1 MATPRSSKGSG
12 KKTAKPRAGA
22 PRKPKGGR
30 KQGASHHGDLFLIDG
45 NSLAYRAFY
54 ALPESMSTRDGRPT
68 NAIYGFALMMA
79 KVIEDF
85 RPGAVIVAWDAGMS
99 DREKIYEP
107 YKAQRPPRP
116 DLLSEQWPHLP
127 ELTEAFGF
135 LNVKVPGFE
144 ADDVLGTL
152 AIRAGQEGIP
162 VTVLSGDRDV
172 YQLVSSGVR
181 VMSTTKGV
189 SETKVYDS
197 KAVEERYGVPPEL
210 VTDLMGLRG
219 DKSDNIP
226 GVPGIGD
233 KTAAQL
239 LAEYG
244 SLEAVLENAD
254 NVSGAKRS
262 QNLKDH
268 ADDAR
273 ISKQLATIITDVDVE
288 VDLKEVMATEPD
300 RSGLASV
307 AQEFELKRIVGRLSA
322 ALGPDEVPEVP
333 DTDQRLEVVAGAG
346 VLSDL
351 AKGEVAVAV
360 AASGDTLR
368 WAASDGKAV
377 VEGEAGS
384 MDELV
389 AEFVERPLI
398 GHDFKNLAGGS
409 RVGLLSAE
417 GSNQLILHHDT
428 MLGAYLL
435 EPGRRSY
442 ELSDVASRRGLS
454 ASSSVE
460 GEAVSDAQM
469 ELGSEAPSA
478 DPAADARLIWEI
490 AGQQRKEL
498 GDADLIGLLE
508 EVELPLIRVLVEM
521 ERLGIKLDPTRLA
534 EIGKGFQKR
543 LDRLEKAI
551 YKDAGREFTIGS
563 PQQLS
568 EVLFEEMKL
577 TPGKKGKNY
586 YSTDVSVLRKIR
598 DESPI
603 VERIMEW
610 RELSKLKS
618 TYLDPLPGEIDPAD
632 GRIHTTFNQAATAT
646 GRLSSTDPNLQ
657 NIPIRSEEGRPIRS
671 CFVAT
676 RGKRLL
682 AADYDQVEM
691 RILAAVAGDSQLRKI
706 FNDGEDVHA
715 ATAAEVL
722 GLDAGDVGPT
732 ERSKAKMVNYG
743 IAYGLSAF
751 GLAERLDIPQD
762 EAAGYIEN
770 YFERFPAIDA
780 YMKDAVAKAKKDGYA
795 STLLGRRRP
804 IPELRSDRPQIRS
817 QGERLAIN
825 MPIQGTSA
833 DVIKLAMINSRN
845 ALAAGGMET
854 KLILQIHD
862 ELLFEGPTAEIEEAA
877 RLVEKEMTGAL
888 DLDPTLTVEVG
899 VGTDW
904 LSAK

>member
-1 MATPRSSKGSG
+1 MASPRSSNASG
-12 KKTAKPRAGA
+12 KKKASTSGKSTARTKAKKSSSSP
-22 PRKPKGGR
+22 
-30 KQGASHHGDLFLIDG
+30 HDGDLFLIDG

-79 KVIEDF
+79 KVLEDF
-85 RPGAVIVAWDAGMS
+85 KPGAVIVAWDAGMS

-127 ELTEAFGF
+127 ELTDAFGF

-144 ADDVLGTL
+144 ADDVIGTL
-152 AIRAGQEGIP
+152 AVQAAKKDIP

-172 YQLVSSGVR
+172 YQLVSDRVR

-189 SETKVYDS
+189 SETKVYDA

-239 LAEYG
+239 LGEFG
-244 SLEAVLENAD
+244 SLEAVLDNAD

-273 ISKQLATIITDVDVE
+273 ISKQLATIITDVEVD
-288 VDLKEVMATEPD
+288 VDLKKVMSSEPD
-300 RSGLASV
+300 RSGLAAI

-322 ALGPDEVPEVP
+322 ALGPGEVPEVP
-333 DTDQRLEVVAGAG
+333 DTDERLEVVAGEGGLTEMKAG
-346 VLSDL
+346 PV
-351 AKGEVAVAV
+351 AIAVARNGE
-360 AASGDTLR
+360 SLN
-368 WAASDGKAV
+368 WAASDGKTV
-377 VEGEAGS
+377 VQGEAGS
-384 MDELV
+384 PKQLV
-389 AEFVERPLI
+389 GEIGSRPII
-398 GHDFKNLAGGS
+398 GHDLKGLGGS
-409 RVGLLSAE
+409 SRTGLLSAPDAD
-417 GSNQLILHHDT
+417 QLELQHDT
-428 MLGAYLL
+428 MLAAYLL

-442 ELSDVASRRGLS
+442 ELADVASRRGLK
-454 ASSSVE
+454 ASSEGGDGVE
-460 GEAVSDAQM
+460 SQM
-469 ELGSEAPSA
+469 ELEGEQAA

-490 AGQQRKEL
+490 AQQQRKDL
-498 GDADLIGLLE
+498 GEMDLTALLE
-508 EVELPLIRVLVEM
+508 EIEMPLIEVLAEM
-521 ERLGIKLDPTRLA
+521 EQLGIKLDPARL
-534 EIGKGFQKR
+534 EVIGKDFEKR
-543 LDRLEKAI
+543 LLKLEKAI

-577 TPGKKGKNY
+577 TPGKKGKSY
-586 YSTDVSVLRKIR
+586 YSTDASVLRKIR

-618 TYLDPLPGEIDPAD
+618 TYLDPLPDAVDSDD

-657 NIPIRSEEGRPIRS
+657 NIPIRSDEGRPIRS
-671 CFVAT
+671 CFVAS

-691 RILAAVAGDSQLRKI
+691 RILAAVAGDKQLQKI
-706 FNDGEDVHA
+706 FNDGEDVHS

-722 GLDAGDVGPT
+722 GVEAADVGPA

-762 EAAGYIEN
+762 EAAGYIES

-780 YMKDAVAKAKKDGYA
+780 YMKEAVAKAKRDGYA
-795 STLLGRRRP
+795 ATLLGRRRP
-804 IPELRSDRPQIRS
+804 IPELRSDRPQLRS

-845 ALAAGGMET
+845 ALSREGMET

-862 ELLFEGPTAEIEEAA
+862 ELLFEGPTDEMEAA
-877 RLVEKEMTGAL
+877 TELVEREMSGAL
-888 DLDPTLTVEVG
+888 ELNPRLTVG
-899 VGTDW
+899 VGVGRDW

>member
-1 MATPRSSKGSG
+1 MATPRSSNASG
-12 KKTAKPRAGA
+12 KKKPSTSGKSTARTKAKKSSSSP
-22 PRKPKGGR
+22 
-30 KQGASHHGDLFLIDG
+30 HDGDLFLIDG

-79 KVIEDF
+79 KVLEDF
-85 RPGAVIVAWDAGMS
+85 KPGAVIVAWDAGMS

-127 ELTEAFGF
+127 ELTDAFGF

-144 ADDVLGTL
+144 ADDVIGTL
-152 AIRAGQEGIP
+152 AVQAAKKDIP

-172 YQLVSSGVR
+172 YQLVSDRVR

-189 SETKVYDS
+189 SETKVYDA

-239 LAEYG
+239 LGEFG
-244 SLEAVLENAD
+244 SLEAVLDNAD

-273 ISKQLATIITDVDVE
+273 ISKQLATIITDVEVD
-288 VDLKEVMATEPD
+288 VDLKKVMSSEPD
-300 RSGLASV
+300 RSGLAAI

-322 ALGPDEVPEVP
+322 ALGPGEVPEVP
-333 DTDQRLEVVAGAG
+333 DTDERLEVVAGEGGLTEMKAG
-346 VLSDL
+346 PV
-351 AKGEVAVAV
+351 AIAVARNGE
-360 AASGDTLR
+360 SLN
-368 WAASDGKAV
+368 WAASDGKTV
-377 VEGEAGS
+377 VQGEAGS
-384 MDELV
+384 PKQLV
-389 AEFVERPLI
+389 GEIGSRPII
-398 GHDFKNLAGGS
+398 GHDLKGLGGS
-409 RVGLLSAE
+409 SRTGLLSAPDAD
-417 GSNQLILHHDT
+417 QLELQHDT
-428 MLGAYLL
+428 MLAAYLL

-442 ELSDVASRRGLS
+442 ELADVASRRGLK
-454 ASSSVE
+454 ASSEGGDGVE
-460 GEAVSDAQM
+460 SQM
-469 ELGSEAPSA
+469 ELEGEQAA

-490 AGQQRKEL
+490 AQQQRKDL
-498 GDADLIGLLE
+498 GEMDLMALLE
-508 EVELPLIRVLVEM
+508 EIEMPLIEVLAEM
-521 ERLGIKLDPTRLA
+521 EQLGIKLDPARL
-534 EIGKGFQKR
+534 EVIGKDFEKR
-543 LDRLEKAI
+543 LLKLEKAI

-577 TPGKKGKNY
+577 TPGKKGKSY
-586 YSTDVSVLRKIR
+586 YSTDASVLRKIR

-618 TYLDPLPGEIDPAD
+618 TYLDPLPDAVDSDD

-657 NIPIRSEEGRPIRS
+657 NIPIRSDEGRPIRS
-671 CFVAT
+671 CFVAS

-691 RILAAVAGDSQLRKI
+691 RILAAVAGDKQLQKI
-706 FNDGEDVHA
+706 FNDGEDVHS

-722 GLDAGDVGPT
+722 GVEAADVGPA

-762 EAAGYIEN
+762 EAAGYIES

-780 YMKDAVAKAKKDGYA
+780 YMKEAVAKAKKDGYA
-795 STLLGRRRP
+795 ATLLGRRRP
-804 IPELRSDRPQIRS
+804 IPELRSDRPQVRS

-845 ALAAGGMET
+845 ALSREGMET

-862 ELLFEGPTAEIEEAA
+862 ELLFEGPTDEMEAA
-877 RLVEKEMTGAL
+877 TELVEREMSGAL
-888 DLDPTLTVEVG
+888 ELNPRLTVG
-899 VGTDW
+899 VGVGRDW

>member
-1 MATPRSSKGSG
+1 MATPRSSSKSG
-12 KKTAKPRAGA
+12 KKKSPAKSKAASKAKPKKAAGA
-22 PRKPKGGR
+22 
-30 KQGASHHGDLFLIDG
+30 AHDGDLFLIDG

-79 KVIEDF
+79 KVLEDF
-85 RPGAVIVAWDAGMS
+85 KPGAVIVAWDAGMS

-107 YKAQRPPRP
+107 YKAQRPPKP

-135 LNVKVPGFE
+135 LNVKVPGYE

-152 AIRAGQEGIP
+152 AIRAMKQGIP

-172 YQLVSSGVR
+172 YQLVSDGVR

-197 KAVEERYGVPPEL
+197 TAVEERYGVPPEL

-244 SLEAVLENAD
+244 SLEAVLDNAD
-254 NVSGAKRS
+254 NVSGTKRS

-273 ISKQLATIITDVDVE
+273 ISKQLATIITDVEVE
-288 VDLKEVMATEPD
+288 VDLKQLMSTEPD
-300 RSGLASV
+300 RSGLAAI
-307 AQEFELKRIVGRLSA
+307 AQEFELRRIVDRLGA
-322 ALGPDEVPEVP
+322 ALGPGEVPEVP
-333 DTDQRLEVVAGAG
+333 DTDERLEVVEQDGG
-346 VLSDL
+346 LSGL
-351 AKGEVAVAV
+351 AKGEVAISVAP
-360 AASGDTLR
+360 SDKSFL
-368 WAASDGKAV
+368 WAASDGKKV
-377 VEGEAGS
+377 VQGEAGS
-384 MDELV
+384 VEDLV
-389 AEFVERPLI
+389 AELGDRPLI
-398 GHDFKNLAGGS
+398 GHDLKNLAGGS
-409 RVGLLSAE
+409 RTGLLSAE
-417 GSNQLILHHDT
+417 GADALVLHHDT

-442 ELSDVASRRGLS
+442 DLAEVASRKGLT
-454 ASSSVE
+454 ASTSSDGDPDDE
-460 GEAVSDAQM
+460 AQM
-469 ELGSEAPSA
+469 ELGAEPAA

-490 AGQQRKEL
+490 AKQQRKDLEK
-498 GDADLIGLLE
+498 ADLLGLLE
-508 EVELPLIRVLVEM
+508 DIEMPLIRVLVDM
-521 ERLGIKLDPTRLA
+521 ERLGIKLDPARLE

-543 LDRLEKAI
+543 LTKLEKAI

-577 TPGKKGKNY
+577 TPGKKGKTY
-586 YSTDVSVLRKIR
+586 YSTDASVLRKIR

-603 VERIMEW
+603 IERIMEW

-618 TYLDPLPGEIDPAD
+618 TYLDPLPGDIDPDD

-646 GRLSSTDPNLQ
+646 GRLSSTKPNLQ
-657 NIPIRSEEGRPIRS
+657 NIPIRSDEGRPIRS
-671 CFVAT
+671 CFVAS
-676 RGKRLL
+676 RGRRLL

-691 RILAAVAGDSQLRKI
+691 RILAAVAGDEQLQKI

-722 GLDAGDVGPT
+722 GVEAADVGPA

-762 EAAGYIEN
+762 EAAGYIES

-780 YMKDAVAKAKKDGYA
+780 YMKDAIAKAKKDGYA

-804 IPELRSDRPQIRS
+804 IPELRSDRPQVRS

-833 DVIKLAMINSRN
+833 DVIKLAMINSRT
-845 ALAAGGMET
+845 ALSEGGMET

-862 ELLFEGPTAEIEEAA
+862 ELLFEGPTDEMEAA
-877 RLVEKEMTGAL
+877 EKLVEREMSGAL
-888 DLDPTLTVEVG
+888 ELNPRLTVG
-899 VGTDW
+899 VGVGGDW

>member
-1 MATPRSSKGSG
+1 MATPRSSGKGG
-12 KKTAKPRAGA
+12 KKKPTGKKPPARKRAAGA
-22 PRKPKGGR
+22 
-30 KQGASHHGDLFLIDG
+30 AHDGDLFLIDG

-54 ALPESMSTRDGRPT
+54 ALPESMSTRDGKPT

-85 RPGAVIVAWDAGMS
+85 RPGAVIVAWDAGLS
-99 DREKIYEP
+99 DREKVYEP

-127 ELTEAFGF
+127 ELAEAFGF
-135 LNVKVPGFE
+135 MNIKIPGYE

-152 AIRAGQEGIP
+152 AVRAADEGIP

-172 YQLVSSGVR
+172 YQLVSDRVR

-189 SETKVYDS
+189 SETKVYDA

-233 KTAAQL
+233 KIAAQL
-239 LAEYG
+239 LAEFG
-244 SLEAVLENAD
+244 SLEAVLDNAD
-254 NVSGAKRS
+254 EVSGTKRS

-268 ADDAR
+268 AEDAR
-273 ISKQLATIITDVDVE
+273 ISKQLATIITDVEVE
-288 VDLKEVMATEPD
+288 VDLGEVMSAEPD
-300 RSGLASV
+300 RSGLAEI
-307 AQEFELKRIVGRLSA
+307 AQEFELRRIVGRLGA
-322 ALGPDEVPEVP
+322 ALGPGEVPEVP
-333 DTDQRLEVVAGAG
+333 DTDERLEVVAGEGGLA
-346 VLSDL
+346 DL
-351 AKGEVAVAV
+351 GKGEVAIAV
-360 AASGDTLR
+360 ARTEDSVS
-368 WAASDGKAV
+368 WAASDGESV
-377 VEGEAGS
+377 VQGEAGS
-384 MDELV
+384 IGELV
-389 AEFVERPLI
+389 ADLAGRPLI
-398 GHDFKNLAGGS
+398 GHDFKNLAGDS
-409 RVGLLSAE
+409 RTGLLSVPE
-417 GSNQLILHHDT
+417 SDSLDLVHDT

-435 EPGRRSY
+435 EPGRKSY
-442 ELSDVASRRGLS
+442 DLAEVASRRGLT
-454 ASSSVE
+454 ASSAP
-460 GEAVSDAQM
+460 EAEDDAQL
-469 ELGSEAPSA
+469 ELDAEPAA

-490 AGQQRKEL
+490 AVQQRRELKEANL
-498 GDADLIGLLE
+498 AGLLE
-508 EVELPLIRVLVEM
+508 EVETPLIRVLVEM
-521 ERLGIKLDPTRLA
+521 ERLGIRLDPVRLEA
-534 EIGKGFQKR
+534 IGKDFQKR
-543 LDRLEKAI
+543 LNKLEKGI
-551 YKDAGREFTIGS
+551 YADAGREFTIGS

-577 TPGKKGKNY
+577 TPGKRGKSY
-586 YSTDVSVLRKIR
+586 YSTDAGVLRKIR

-603 VERIMEW
+603 IEKIMEW

-618 TYLDPLPGEIDPAD
+618 TYLDPLPDAIDPED

-657 NIPIRSEEGRPIRS
+657 NIPIRSDEGRPIRS
-671 CFVAT
+671 CFVAS

-691 RILAAVAGDSQLRKI
+691 RILAAVAGDSQLQKI

-722 GLDAGDVGPT
+722 GVAASEVGPA

-762 EAAGYIEN
+762 EAAGYIES
-770 YFERFPAIDA
+770 YFQRFPAIDE
-780 YMKDAVAKAKKDGYA
+780 YMKEAIAKAKKNGYA
-795 STLLGRRRP
+795 ETLLGRRRP
-804 IPELRSDRPQIRS
+804 VPELRSDRPQVRS

-833 DVIKLAMINSRN
+833 DVIKLAMINSRD
-845 ALAAGGMET
+845 ALADEGMET

-862 ELLFEGPTAEIEEAA
+862 ELLFEGPTAEMETAEQ
-877 RLVEKEMTGAL
+877 LVEREMSGAL
-888 DLDPTLTVEVG
+888 EINPRLTVG
-899 VGTDW
+899 VGVGRDW

>member
-1 MATPRSSKGSG
+1 MATPRSSSKSG
-12 KKTAKPRAGA
+12 KKKSPARSKAASKAKPKKAAGA
-22 PRKPKGGR
+22 
-30 KQGASHHGDLFLIDG
+30 AHDGDLFLIDG

-79 KVIEDF
+79 KVLEDF
-85 RPGAVIVAWDAGMS
+85 KPGAVIVAWDAGMS

-107 YKAQRPPRP
+107 YKAQRPPKP

-135 LNVKVPGFE
+135 LNVKVPGYE

-152 AIRAGQEGIP
+152 AIRAMKQGIP

-172 YQLVSSGVR
+172 YQLVSDGVR

-197 KAVEERYGVPPEL
+197 TAVEERYGVPPEL

-244 SLEAVLENAD
+244 SLESVLDNAD
-254 NVSGAKRS
+254 DVSGTKRS

-273 ISKQLATIITDVDVE
+273 ISKQLATIITDVEVE
-288 VDLKEVMATEPD
+288 VDLEQLMSTEPD
-300 RSGLASV
+300 RSGLAAV
-307 AQEFELKRIVGRLSA
+307 AQEFELRRIVDRLGA
-322 ALGPDEVPEVP
+322 ALGPGEVPEVP
-333 DTDQRLEVVAGAG
+333 DTDERLEVVEQDGG
-346 VLSDL
+346 LSDL
-351 AKGEVAVAV
+351 AEGEVAISVAP
-360 AASGDTLR
+360 ADKSFL
-368 WAASDGKAV
+368 WAASDGKKV
-377 VEGEAGS
+377 VQGEAGS
-384 MDELV
+384 VEDLV
-389 AEFVERPLI
+389 AELGDRPLI
-398 GHDFKNLAGGS
+398 GHDLKNLAGGS
-409 RVGLLSAE
+409 RAGLLSAE
-417 GSNQLILHHDT
+417 GADALVFHHDT

-442 ELSDVASRRGLS
+442 DLAEVASRKGLT
-454 ASSSVE
+454 AST
-460 GEAVSDAQM
+460 ASDRDPDDEAQM
-469 ELGSEAPSA
+469 ELGSEPAA

-490 AGQQRKEL
+490 AEQQRKDLEK
-498 GDADLIGLLE
+498 ADLLGLLE
-508 EVELPLIRVLVEM
+508 DIEMPLIRVLVDM
-521 ERLGIKLDPTRLA
+521 EQLGIKLDPTRLE
-534 EIGKGFQKR
+534 EIGKDFQKR
-543 LDRLEKAI
+543 LTKLEKAI

-577 TPGKKGKNY
+577 TPGKKGKTY
-586 YSTDVSVLRKIR
+586 YSTDASVLRKIR

-603 VERIMEW
+603 IERIMEW

-618 TYLDPLPGEIDPAD
+618 TYLDPLPGDIDPDD

-646 GRLSSTDPNLQ
+646 GRLSSTKPNLQ
-657 NIPIRSEEGRPIRS
+657 NIPIRSDEGRPIRS
-671 CFVAT
+671 CFVAS
-676 RGKRLL
+676 RGRRLL

-691 RILAAVAGDSQLRKI
+691 RILAAVAGDEQLQKI

-722 GLDAGDVGPT
+722 GVEAADVGPA

-762 EAAGYIEN
+762 EAAGYIES

-780 YMKDAVAKAKKDGYA
+780 YMKDAIAKAKKDGYA

-804 IPELRSDRPQIRS
+804 IPELRSDRPQVRS

-845 ALAAGGMET
+845 SLTEKGMET

-862 ELLFEGPTAEIEEAA
+862 ELLFEGPTDEMEAA
-877 RLVEKEMTGAL
+877 EKLVEREMSGAL
-888 DLDPTLTVEVG
+888 ELNPRLTVEVG
-899 VGTDW
+899 VGSDW